1 MIYVINE
8 TIYILLISEF
18 DFFFFPNK
26 TCFYYLNQN
35 NN

>member
-18 DFFFFPNK
+18 DFFFPNK